1 MSNLILTSVILDG
14 KSHSF
19 SSFNK
24 ARKFARKNKIGVVTQ
39 VVQNFMDTERNFHP
53 MISRDYVV

>member
-1 MSNLILTSVILDG
+1 VILDG

-19 SSFNK
+19 PSFNK

-39 VVQNFMDTERNFHP
+39 VVQNFMDTERNLHP
-53 MISRDYVV
+53 MVSRDYIV

>member
-24 ARKFARKNKIGVVTQ
+24 ARKFARKNKVGVVTQ
-39 VVQNFMDTERNFHP
+39 VVTNFIDQE
-53 MISRDYVV
+53 